1 MPRTARFFQLG
12 TGGADT
18 RSLWIACH
26 GYGQLAASFARALE
40 PAIVDDRLIVIPE
53 GLSRFYLDDPR
64 KRHGPDAPIG
74 ASWMTRED
82 RENEIRDHVEY
93 LDLLVAQCLREIG
106 KDVPVVALG
115 FSQGVATVCRWAALG
130 VTSLER
136 LILWGGTLPVDLPA
150 DRGPDL
156 FRGAAVTL
164 VAGRSDK
171 LSPPAVVERDRERL
185 VAAAIPVDFR
195 LHMGGHL
202 ISSQMLRSI
211 AAQ

>member
-12 TGGADT
+12 RPGPDT
-18 RSLWIACH
+18 RSLWVACH
-26 GYGQLAASFARALE
+26 GYGQLAASFASAME
-40 PAIVDDRLIVIPE
+40 PAVANDRVIVVPE

-93 LDLLVAQCLREIG
+93 LDLLVAQCIADIG

-130 VTSLER
+130 VTSLQR
-136 LILWGGTLPVDLPA
+136 LILWGGTLPIDLPA

-164 VAGRSDK
+164 VAGRTDK
-171 LSPPAVVERDRERL
+171 LSPPGVVERDRERL
-185 VAAAIPVDFR
+185 EASAIPVEMR